1 MPTIC
6 FDCEDIATRL
16 KKLNVNKSEG
26 PDGIHPRILV
36 ENAEILAQPLK
47 IIFQKSYELILHYL

>member
-1 MPTIC
+1 
-6 FDCEDIATRL
+6 
-16 KKLNVNKSEG
+16 LNVNKSEG

-47 IIFQKSYELILHYL
+47 IIFQKSYELSALPLDWRSGNITSIYKKMK